1 MPRAFYTDWPWPDIE
16 IERAIL
22 AEAGCSIDVSP
33 DNKEATLAAHV
44 GDSEIIITC
53 WAPVTARVIDA
64 ATKCRHICRTG
75 IGLDN
80 IDVAHATSKG
90 ILVTNVPDYCIEE
103 VAEHA
108 LALIFA
114 LGRKIADGH
123 LATKRG
129 EYSLVGSLPIERIGG
144 KSLGVVGLGRT
155 GALLAKKAR
164 AIGMR
169 VIGTNRS
176 QQTPEGVEWVSFDDL
191 LAQSDYVSLNC
202 PLTDETRHLMNA
214 KSLRQMKP
222 SAFLV
227 NTSRGG
233 LVDHPALA
241 EALEA
246 GALAG
251 AALDVQDREPPDL
264 SQPPYNDR
272 RVIVTPHT
280 AFVSTDAITELRT
293 RVAHQAVDFL
303 QGRTP
308 EQIVNPSVLG
318 T

>member
-33 DNKEATLAAHV
+33 DNAEATLAAHV
-44 GDSEIIITC
+44 GDADVILTC

-64 ATKCRHICRTG
+64 APNCRHICRTG

-80 IDVAHATSKG
+80 IDVAHATKKG
-90 ILVTNVPDYCIEE
+90 VLVTNVPDYCIEE

-129 EYSLVGSLPIERIGG
+129 EYSLVDSLPIERIGG
-144 KSLGVVGLGRT
+144 KTLGVIGLGRT
-155 GALLAKKAR
+155 GTLLANKAR
-164 AIGMR
+164 AVGMR

-176 QQTPEGVEWVSFDDL
+176 RQTPEGVEWVSFDEL
-191 LAQSDYVSLNC
+191 LKQSDYVSLNC

-214 KSLRQMKP
+214 RTLRQMKP

-233 LVDHPALA
+233 LLDHPALA
-241 EALEA
+241 DALEA

-264 SQPPYNDR
+264 SQAPYNDP

-280 AFVSTDAITELRT
+280 AFVSTEATTELRT
-293 RVAHQAVDFL
+293 RVARQAVDFVE
-303 QGRTP
+303 GRTP
-308 EQIVNPSVLG
+308 EQVVNPIVLAG
-318 T
+318 

>member
-16 IERAIL
+16 IERVIL

-33 DNKEATLAAHV
+33 DNKEATLAEHV
-44 GDSEIIITC
+44 GDADVILTC

-64 ATKCRHICRTG
+64 ATNCRHICRTG

-80 IDVAHATSKG
+80 IDVGHATKKG
-90 ILVTNVPDYCIEE
+90 VLVTNVPDYCIEE

-144 KSLGVVGLGRT
+144 KTLGVVGLGRT
-155 GALLAKKAR
+155 GTLLAKKAR

-176 QQTPEGVEWVSFDDL
+176 RQAPEGVKWVTLDEL

-202 PLTDETRHLMNA
+202 PLTDATRHLMNA

-241 EALEA
+241 DALEA

-280 AFVSTDAITELRT
+280 AFVSTEATTELRT

-308 EQIVNPSVLG
+308 EQIVNPSVLSG
-318 T
+318 

>member
-1 MPRAFYTDWPWPDIE
+1 M
-16 IERAIL
+16 
-22 AEAGCSIDVSP
+22 IDVSP
-33 DNKEATLAAHV
+33 DNKEETLAAHV
-44 GDSEIIITC
+44 GDSDIIITC

-80 IDVAHATSKG
+80 IDVAHATARG

-144 KSLGVVGLGRT
+144 KTLGVVGLGRT
-155 GALLAKKAR
+155 GTLLADKAR
-164 AIGMR
+164 AVGMR

-176 QQTPEGVEWVSFDDL
+176 RQTPEGVEWAPFDDL

-202 PLTDETRHLMNA
+202 PLTDQTRHLMNA
-214 KSLRQMKP
+214 ETFRRMKP
-222 SAFLV
+222 TAFLV

-241 EALEA
+241 EALAA

-251 AALDVQDREPPDL
+251 AGLDVQDREPPDL
-264 SQPPYNDR
+264 SQPPYNDP

-280 AFVSTDAITELRT
+280 AFVSTEATTELRT
-293 RVAHQAVDFL
+293 RVARQAVDFL

-308 EQIVNPSVLG
+308 EQVVNPSVLSG
-318 T
+318 